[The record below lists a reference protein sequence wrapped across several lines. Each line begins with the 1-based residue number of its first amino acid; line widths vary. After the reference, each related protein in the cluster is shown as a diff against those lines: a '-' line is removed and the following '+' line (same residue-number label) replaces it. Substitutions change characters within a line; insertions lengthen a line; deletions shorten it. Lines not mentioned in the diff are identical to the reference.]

1 MSHLLRPL
9 ILSPSSST
17 WHLRRYLT
25 THPPLL
31 THPSFHHT
39 HLRTLHVSKSRGLRP
54 ADAPAP
60 EQTDSE
66 TEDER
71 KSRNEKKREAKRG
84 VKWAMDLALFNDLQ
98 IKRILSR
105 DERAER
111 VHVRAREESVGW
123 PGRVASLGGEK
134 WGLEGEESDR
144 RRVATGNGTEE
155 RRRANFS
162 TRGSASRDGTPHL
175 GPRSSSGTHYILLL
189 MFLDVVVDAL
199 RRVVGSVF
207 GLRLVR
213 YAWVVRRCGRGVAFT
228 GFRYACSAGSSGIT
242 ADIRYG
248 SARAVSLDKEVFDA
262 VMLVKRLGRD
272 VREGKRRQ
280 FSYIGRLLRDVEP
293 ELIDGLIKAT
303 KDGDMQKFQEFLGS
317 DKSDLAEV
325 SEVEEES
332 EDEDEELRKLV
343 RNFCSLQDRN
353 ATPVESEGE
362 TKLDKKLLRA
372 EKHLN
377 RFLVSLAKQLPSEE
391 DYIL

>member
-9 ILSPSSST
+9 ILSPSSLST

-31 THPSFHHT
+31 THPSLHHT
-39 HLRTLHVSKSRGLRP
+39 HLRSLHVSRSRGLRP

-98 IKRILSR
+98 IKRIL
-105 DERAER
+105 
-111 VHVRAREESVGW
+111 
-123 PGRVASLGGEK
+123 
-134 WGLEGEESDR
+134 
-144 RRVATGNGTEE
+144 
-155 RRRANFS
+155 
-162 TRGSASRDGTPHL
+162 
-175 GPRSSSGTHYILLL
+175 
-189 MFLDVVVDAL
+189 
-199 RRVVGSVF
+199 
-207 GLRLVR
+207 
-213 YAWVVRRCGRGVAFT
+213 
-228 GFRYACSAGSSGIT
+228 
-242 ADIRYG
+242 
-248 SARAVSLDKEVFDA
+248 RAVSLDKEVFDA
-262 VMLVKRLGRD
+262 VILVKRLGRD

-332 EDEDEELRKLV
+332 EDEDEGQVYGHAHDIATKWFNGLVNKDADITSEIYSLSTVDFDRQELRKFV

-362 TKLDKKLLRA
+362 TKVDKKLLRA
-372 EKHLN
+372 GKHLN

>member
-17 WHLRRYLT
+17 WHLCRYLT

-98 IKRILSR
+98 IKRILRSLEDVLSLPGAR
-105 DERAER
+105 SLAECPSAPNR
-111 VHVRAREESVGW
+111 G
-123 PGRVASLGGEK
+123 
-134 WGLEGEESDR
+134 
-144 RRVATGNGTEE
+144 TG
-155 RRRANFS
+155 S
-162 TRGSASRDGTPHL
+162 
-175 GPRSSSGTHYILLL
+175 
-189 MFLDVVVDAL
+189 
-199 RRVVGSVF
+199 
-207 GLRLVR
+207 
-213 YAWVVRRCGRGVAFT
+213 
-228 GFRYACSAGSSGIT
+228 
-242 ADIRYG
+242 
-248 SARAVSLDKEVFDA
+248 RAVSLEKEVFDA

-325 SEVEEES
+325 SEEEEES
-332 EDEDEELRKLV
+332 EDEDEGQGYGHSHDIATKWFNGLVNKDADITSEIYSLSTVDFDRQELRKLV

-377 RFLVSLAKQLPSEE
+377 RFLVSLAKRLPSEE